1 MKKSL
6 VLSILILVF
15 LASAFAQGRGRQ
27 LSPDDQR
34 RFDSYFSRWQD
45 YQRTNNQSEM
55 RSMEKRMQD
64 VYRHY
69 GIPSN
74 TPYARIA
81 SNGGGA
87 EWGRGDRDWDRD
99 RDREWDRDRRA
110 EWERYRD
117 RDRDYWR
124 QNQRLSSE
132 DRGRFDSYFQ
142 RWQNYRRT
150 NNRDEVISM
159 EKRMFDIY
167 DHYGIPHDVRFE
179 RVASN
184 GGGAEWGR
192 DRDWDR
198 ERDRDREWDRDRR
211 GEWERYRDRDRD
223 YWRQSQRLSG
233 EDQGRFDS
241 YFQRWLNYRRT
252 NNRDEVIS
260 MEKRMFDVYD
270 HYGIPHDVPFER
282 VASQGGRY

>member
-1 MKKSL
+1 MKKTL
-6 VLSILILVF
+6 VLSVLILVL
-15 LASAFAQGRGRQ
+15 LAPAFAQWRGRQ
-27 LSPDDQR
+27 LSADDQR

-74 TPYARIA
+74 TPYRQIA
-81 SNGGGA
+81 SNGGGPN
-87 EWGRGDRDWDRD
+87 WDRDRDWDRERD
-99 RDREWDRDRRA
+99 RDRDWDRDRRA

-124 QNQRLSSE
+124 QNQRLS
-132 DRGRFDSYFQ
+132 
-142 RWQNYRRT
+142 
-150 NNRDEVISM
+150 
-159 EKRMFDIY
+159 
-167 DHYGIPHDVRFE
+167 
-179 RVASN
+179 
-184 GGGAEWGR
+184 
-192 DRDWDR
+192 
-198 ERDRDREWDRDRR
+198 
-211 GEWERYRDRDRD
+211 
-223 YWRQSQRLSG
+223 G

-241 YFQRWLNYRRT
+241 YFQRWQNYRRT

-282 VASQGGRY
+282 VALQGGRY

>member
-1 MKKSL
+1 MKKTF
-6 VLSILILVF
+6 VLSVLILVL
-15 LASAFAQGRGRQ
+15 LAPAFAQWRGRQ
-27 LSPDDQR
+27 LSADDQR

-74 TPYARIA
+74 TPYRQIA
-81 SNGGGA
+81 SNGGGPN
-87 EWGRGDRDWDRD
+87 WD
-99 RDREWDRDRRA
+99 
-110 EWERYRD
+110 
-117 RDRDYWR
+117 
-124 QNQRLSSE
+124 
-132 DRGRFDSYFQ
+132 
-142 RWQNYRRT
+142 
-150 NNRDEVISM
+150 
-159 EKRMFDIY
+159 
-167 DHYGIPHDVRFE
+167 
-179 RVASN
+179 
-184 GGGAEWGR
+184 R

-198 ERDRDREWDRDRR
+198 ERDRDRDWDRDRR
-211 GEWERYRDRDRD
+211 AEWERYRDRDRD